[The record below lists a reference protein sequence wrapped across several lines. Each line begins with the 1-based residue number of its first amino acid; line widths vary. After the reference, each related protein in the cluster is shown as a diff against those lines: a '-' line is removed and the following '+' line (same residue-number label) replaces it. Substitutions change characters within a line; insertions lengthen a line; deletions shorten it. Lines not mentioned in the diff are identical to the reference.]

1 MLQLPSILHVKNA
14 IKVDLSLLICT
25 TEVGDCLSNILVVA
39 VLNAFSWSREIFIFY
54 VVYLI
59 FCEVYFT
66 LLNSSSRRCSAHSVL
81 SFLGDLRGYHVP
93 PSNHQL
99 HIFFVQQLFISPSR
113 YYNFWAI
120 ESFENKFLRCY
131 QIQVD

>member
-81 SFLGDLRGYHVP
+81 SFLGILGATMSP
-93 PSNHQL
+93 LLIISSAFSLSNNCSFLPLDTIISEQL
-99 HIFFVQQLFISPSR
+99 KVLKT
-113 YYNFWAI
+113 
-120 ESFENKFLRCY
+120 SF
-131 QIQVD
+131 